1 MGVAVGSQLQ
11 NGPFLRIEPALVRA
25 CSHCGQQPA
34 LIRSMLDP
42 RQGRTVRMFK
52 CQCGEQ
58 TWREDK
64 A

>member
-1 MGVAVGSQLQ
+1 MGNLSQHQ
-11 NGPFLRIEPALVRA
+11 VCSRIEPAFVLA

-34 LIRSMLDP
+34 LVRSMLDP
-42 RQGRTVRMFK
+42 RRGRTVRIFI

-58 TWREDK
+58 TWREEK